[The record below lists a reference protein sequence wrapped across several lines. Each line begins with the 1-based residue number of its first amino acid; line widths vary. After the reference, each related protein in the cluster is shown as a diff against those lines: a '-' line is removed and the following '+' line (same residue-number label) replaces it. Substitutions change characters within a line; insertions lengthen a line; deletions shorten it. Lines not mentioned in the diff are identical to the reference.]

1 MKLSK
6 FGNKFTGESAT
17 VSLMDDLGDALLVNP
32 NLLFMGGGNPSRI
45 ARAEAVYRD
54 ALQSIIHD
62 EDTLHKMLGVYQ
74 PPQGDPQFL
83 QGLSALLNKE
93 FNWGLS
99 EKNIA
104 ISNGSQSAF
113 SVLFNLFSG
122 EQSDG
127 SHKTVHLPLVPEYIG
142 YSDIG
147 FSEAFYTS
155 TQPAIELL
163 DHQLFKYHVDFDHL
177 SIDDSVGLLC
187 VSRPTNPTGNVLT
200 DDEVS
205 RLATMAK
212 KNDIPFVIDGAYGT
226 PFPNIIFTDA
236 NPVWDEHVVL
246 VLSLSKLG
254 IPGART
260 GIVIAN
266 EQIIDAF
273 TKANTVLSLA
283 CGNMGPYIGKELI
296 KNNTLLSLSND
307 VIQPFY
313 KDASEKALLWMREL
327 FTGFNYRVHRPEG
340 AIFLWIWF
348 EGLPITSKALY
359 DRLKKKGLLVL
370 AGEDF
375 FIGVDEQW
383 HHQYECLRVT
393 YCQKPEV
400 VYKGLQMI
408 AEEVR
413 SLF

>member
-6 FGNKFTGESAT
+6 FGKKFSGESAT

-32 NLLFMGGGNPSRI
+32 DLLFMGGGNPSRI
-45 ARAEAVYRD
+45 VGAETVYRD
-54 ALQSIIHD
+54 TLQSIIDD
-62 EDTLHKMLGVYQ
+62 EDAFHKMLGVYQ
-74 PPQGDPQFL
+74 PPQGDPQFIRS
-83 QGLSALLNKE
+83 LSMLLNSE

-113 SVLFNLFSG
+113 SVLFNLFAG

-127 SHKTVHLPLVPEYIG
+127 TYKKVHLPLVPEYIG

-147 FSEAFYTS
+147 FCENFYSS
-155 TQPAIELL
+155 TKPAIELL
-163 DHQLFKYHVDFDHL
+163 DDQLFKYHVDFDNL
-177 SIDDSVGLLC
+177 SIDESVGLLC

-200 DDEVS
+200 DDEID
-205 RLATMAK
+205 RLATTAK
-212 KNDIPFVIDGAYGT
+212 NNDIPFVIDGAYGT
-226 PFPNIIFTDA
+226 PFPNIIFQDA
-236 NPVWDEHVVL
+236 NPIWNENIIL

-266 EQIIDAF
+266 EQVIDAF
-273 TKANTVLSLA
+273 TKTNTVLSLA
-283 CGNMGPYIGKELI
+283 CGNLGPYIGKELI
-296 KNNTLLSLSND
+296 KNNMLLPLSNN

-313 KDASEKALLWMREL
+313 KDSASQALAWLKEL
-327 FTGFNYRVHRPEG
+327 FVGFSCRVHRPEG
-340 AIFLWIWF
+340 AIFLWIWL
-348 EGLPITSKALY
+348 EGLPITSKELY
-359 DRLKKKGLLVL
+359 NRLKQKGLLVL

-375 FIGVDEQW
+375 FIGVDEEWQ
-383 HHQYECLRVT
+383 HQYECLRVT